1 MKNLKRTVLEN
12 MKKVSKISAEM
23 PKTAESWSCEPRRL
37 ENFFGAFHKMEGR
50 RKKPPDRKKGTS
62 KVRVGNER
70 KVRTPTRKKAQV
82 NLTLWIDEKYLRMFV

>member
-37 ENFFGAFHKMEGR
+37 ENFFRAFHKMEGR
-50 RKKPPDRKKGTS
+50 RKKPPDRKKGTL

-70 KVRTPTRKKAQV
+70 KVLYKRPRKKARV
-82 NLTLWIDEKYLRMFV
+82 NLTL